1 MVFIFKIV
9 IFDSMKV
16 VVFFISFVFSLLGFS
31 QSNLKPLHDNGDIIL
46 SVYPNPATDFINI
59 SIKGNNSD
67 AIVKIYSALGTEVF
81 SENVDNFKKIDV
93 SDFKNNV
100 YIINVYAKDE
110 LLETARFVVRH

>member
-1 MVFIFKIV
+1 MKFI
-9 IFDSMKV
+9 
-16 VVFFISFVFSLLGFS
+16 VFFISFAFFLLGHS
-31 QSNLKPLHDNGDIIL
+31 QSNLKSLHDNGDITL

-59 SIKGNNSD
+59 SIKGNNPD
-67 AIVKIYSALGTEVF
+67 AVVKIYSALGTEIF
-81 SENVDNFKKIDV
+81 SENIDNFKKIDV

>member
-1 MVFIFKIV
+1 
-9 IFDSMKV
+9 MKV
-16 VVFFISFVFSLLGFS
+16 IAFCISIIFSSLSFS
-31 QSNLKPLHDNGDIIL
+31 QTNLKSLHENGDVSL

-67 AIVKIYSALGTEVF
+67 AVVKIYSALGTEVY
-81 SENVDNFKKIDV
+81 SENIENFKKIDV